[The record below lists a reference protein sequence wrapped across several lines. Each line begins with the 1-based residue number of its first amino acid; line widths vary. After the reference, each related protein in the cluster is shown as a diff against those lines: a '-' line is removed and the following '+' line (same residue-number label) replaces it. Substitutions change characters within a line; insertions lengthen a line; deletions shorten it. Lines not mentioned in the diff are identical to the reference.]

1 MIHGTP
7 DGKTANRSHTHTFP
21 RILVAEDHDIN
32 RRVIELVL
40 TRLGHEAQYVQD
52 GEQARLAL
60 ENDAYDLVFLDLNM
74 PVMSGLEV
82 ARGVAPGENGE
93 RPVLVAISASVMP
106 EDKEACQAAGMDEF
120 IGKPFRVDSVREVIG
135 KYFPAVEA

>member
-7 DGKTANRSHTHTFP
+7 DGKAANRSHAHTFP

-82 ARGVAPGENGE
+82 ARGVAPRENGE

-106 EDKEACQAAGMDEF
+106 EDKEACRSAGMDEF